1 MGFIIAFFAIK
12 LCCFNEFLADEPL
25 TGPMLFVYAISV
37 IFVPVMDVFRVF
49 FARICDGRSP
59 FYPDKRHIHHKFL
72 ALGYTMRQIR
82 WIIFAMSFAF
92 FAMNVSLSFI
102 AMVNINVVIIADILA
117 WILLNMLISSRVRR
131 LQSQHNEIAES
142 FVDVGK
148 PKAWL
153 KHIWKR

>member
-1 MGFIIAFFAIK
+1 
-12 LCCFNEFLADEPL
+12 
-25 TGPMLFVYAISV
+25 
-37 IFVPVMDVFRVF
+37 MDVFRVF

-72 ALGYTMRQIR
+72 ALGYTMRQTR

>member
-1 MGFIIAFFAIK
+1 
-12 LCCFNEFLADEPL
+12 
-25 TGPMLFVYAISV
+25 
-37 IFVPVMDVFRVF
+37 
-49 FARICDGRSP
+49 
-59 FYPDKRHIHHKFL
+59 
-72 ALGYTMRQIR
+72 
-82 WIIFAMSFAF
+82 
-92 FAMNVSLSFI
+92 
-102 AMVNINVVIIADILA
+102 MVNINVVIIADILA

>member
-1 MGFIIAFFAIK
+1 
-12 LCCFNEFLADEPL
+12 
-25 TGPMLFVYAISV
+25 
-37 IFVPVMDVFRVF
+37 
-49 FARICDGRSP
+49 
-59 FYPDKRHIHHKFL
+59 
-72 ALGYTMRQIR
+72 MRQTR

-117 WILLNMLISSRVRR
+117 WILLNMLISSRVRS

-153 KHIWKR
+153 KYIWKR

>member
-1 MGFIIAFFAIK
+1 
-12 LCCFNEFLADEPL
+12 
-25 TGPMLFVYAISV
+25 
-37 IFVPVMDVFRVF
+37 
-49 FARICDGRSP
+49 
-59 FYPDKRHIHHKFL
+59 
-72 ALGYTMRQIR
+72 
-82 WIIFAMSFAF
+82 MSFAF